1 MESRIHTPG
10 GSTDFKVWETPFA
23 GFGIQEN
30 TRLID
35 QWLNK
40 ALEMRP
46 LQVSCSTPDG
56 LLPEI
61 LKDSRGKLIV
71 ALLDVTGRDN
81 TEILKKSKLSG
92 VVNLKIRGTTVPGS
106 FCVRAPGKD
115 LSVNAEFRRENGYD
129 FYTFKVDGLPVYSQ
143 IEVKYE

>member
-10 GSTDFKVWETPFA
+10 GSTDFKVWDSPFA
-23 GFGIQEN
+23 GFGIKEN
-30 TRLID
+30 TGLID
-35 QWLNK
+35 RWFEK
-40 ALEMRP
+40 AFALRP
-46 LQVSCSTPDG
+46 LEVSCDTPDG

-61 LKDSRGKLIV
+61 LRDSRGKLIV
-71 ALLDVTGRDN
+71 ALMDVTGRDN

-92 VVNLKIRGTTVPGS
+92 VVTLKIRGTTVPGS
-106 FCVRAPGKD
+106 FCVRTPGKD

-129 FYTFKVDGLPVYSQ
+129 FYTFKADGLPVYSQ